1 MQLDWTQLE
10 QMLYQFIWPFIRIST
25 LLFAMAVFGANL
37 MPVRVRILLA
47 IALTLLIA
55 PMIPAIK
62 PMQILTGEG
71 FMAAVSQVGI
81 GAVMGFATRILFETF
96 VVGGQMVAM
105 QTGLGFASLVDPV
118 NGVQV
123 PLLGQFFLMLSTLI
137 FLAIDGHLLLLRI
150 LAESFTSFP
159 VSQIGPE
166 PEGLWKLILFGRWMF
181 AGAVLVALSAALA
194 LLTVNLTFGI
204 MTKAAP
210 QLNIFAIGFPISM
223 VSGLLIIWLTLTGF
237 SEHFNQQMGRTI
249 EVVCSL
255 VKLEC

>member
-1 MQLDWTQLE
+1 MQLDWIQLE
-10 QMLYQFIWPFIRIST
+10 QMFYQFFWPFIRIST
-25 LLFAMAVFGANL
+25 LLFAMSIFGASL
-37 MPVRVRILLA
+37 LPTRVRILLA
-47 IALTLLIA
+47 IALTLLIT
-55 PMIPAIK
+55 PTIPKIGTLDIFSGA
-62 PMQILTGEG
+62 G
-71 FMAAVSQVGI
+71 FMAVISQVGI
-81 GAVMGFATRILFETF
+81 GAAMGFATRILFETF

-137 FLAIDGHLLLLRI
+137 FLAIDGHLLMLKI
-150 LAESFTSFP
+150 LAESFISFP
-159 VSQIGPE
+159 VTETGPE
-166 PEGLWKLILFGRWMF
+166 ADGLWALIMFGRWMF
-181 AGAVLVALSAALA
+181 AGAVLMALSAALA

-237 SEHFNQQMGRTI
+237 SDHFNHQMGRTMD
-249 EVVCSL
+249 VVCRL

>member
-10 QMLYQFIWPFIRIST
+10 QMFYQFFWPFIRIST
-25 LLFAMAVFGANL
+25 LLFAMSIFGANL
-37 MPVRVRILLA
+37 IPTRIRILLA
-47 IALTLLIA
+47 IALTLIIA
-55 PMIPAIK
+55 PMIADTAKMDIFS
-62 PMQILTGEG
+62 GAG
-71 FMAAVSQVGI
+71 FLAVISQVGI
-81 GAVMGFATRILFETF
+81 GAAMGFATRVLFETF

-137 FLAIDGHLLLLRI
+137 FLAIDGHLLMLRI
-150 LAESFTSFP
+150 LAQSFNSFP
-159 VSQIGPE
+159 ISETGPTS
-166 PEGLWKLILFGRWMF
+166 EGLWNLVLFARWMF
-181 AGAVLVALSAALA
+181 AGAVLMALSAALA

-237 SEHFNQQMGRTI
+237 SGHFNNQMGRTI
-249 EVVCSL
+249 DVVCGL